1 MNSFL
6 GNINFGIH
14 SGGILS
20 ILVLLPNLAWMI
32 FPGASDP
39 KPNKVPAFL
48 PVLENVSRIAILLL
62 PFFYT
67 PVFNQAF
74 SLPAGIGAAL
84 AQGVYYAAWIRYF
97 THGRAASLMRSPL
110 WGIPLPLAVAP
121 VVLFLFASLL
131 IQSGLVFLCAV
142 IFGFAHI
149 WISALTL

>member
-6 GNINFGIH
+6 GNINFGVH

-20 ILVLLPNLAWMI
+20 ILVLLPDLAWMI
-32 FPGASDP
+32 FPGASEP

-48 PVLENVSRIAILLL
+48 PVLEYVSRIAMLLL

-74 SLPAGIGAAL
+74 IAPVVIGSVLAL
-84 AQGVYYAAWIRYF
+84 VVYYAAWIRYF
-97 THGRAASLMRSPL
+97 ARGRAASLMRAPL

-121 VVLFLFASLL
+121 VAFFLFGSLL
-131 IQSGLVFLCAV
+131 IQSGLVFLAAV